1 MSDIK
6 QAGRTDLR
14 ETKKCQIAHKEI
26 STGEVDE
33 EENHS
38 VFVVESHP
46 LPQQVDQGVRV
57 DSQTNHQLHAVDCYA
72 NNVGHSE
79 PGQCNG

>member
-14 ETKKCQIAHKEI
+14 ETKKCQIAHKEV

-38 VFVVESHP
+38 VFVVERQP
-46 LPQQVDQGVRV
+46 LPQQVDQGVKV
-57 DSQTNHQLHAVDCYA
+57 DCQTHHQLHGVDCDA
-72 NNVGHSE
+72 DNICHSE
-79 PGQCNG
+79 PDH